1 VSVVPTGIALDQNCG
16 VTSVNVVPPAY
27 FRGPTIPGSPT
38 TAALTNVNPVG
49 TEKLICV
56 VVVVVAAIL
65 DWIVVVCVVPSGSTS
80 VSHDNGRVL
89 PTGQ

>member
-1 VSVVPTGIALDQNCG
+1 VSVVPTGIAVDQNCG

-27 FRGPTIPGSPT
+27 FKGPTIPGSPT
-38 TAALTNVNPVG
+38 TAALTNVNPAG
-49 TEKLICV
+49 TAKLTDDVCV
-56 VVVVVAAIL
+56 VVDAIP
-65 DWIVVVCVVPSGSTS
+65 DWMVVVCVVPSGRTS